1 MKFPYQEFPRNP
13 TPAFPKDTHR
23 LIPLVPIVLRK
34 GGKEFEIDA
43 LVDSGASSCLFA
55 GMIGLGLGLDVERG
69 PFQEIY
75 GLGRG
80 VVKAYYHK
88 IVLQVG
94 NVVWEEYV
102 GFCFENFRVDGLLGQ
117 KGFFSKFRVAFD
129 YQSQTVAIH
138 KRNFLSNLLT
148 SIGL

>member
-1 MKFPYQEFPRNP
+1 VKFPYHEFPRNP
-13 TPAFPKDTHR
+13 TPAFPDDTHR
-23 LIPLVPIVLRK
+23 IIPLVPIVLRH
-34 GGKEFEIDA
+34 GDKEFEIDA
-43 LVDSGASSCLFA
+43 LADSGASSCLFA
-55 GMIGLGLGLDVERG
+55 GMLGLGLGLDVEKA

-88 IVLQVG
+88 ITLQIG
-94 NVVWEEYV
+94 RVVWDEYV

-117 KGFFSKFRVAFD
+117 KGFFSKFRVVFD
-129 YQSQTVAIH
+129 YQTQTISVCQ
-138 KRNFLSNLLT
+138 RNLLSNFLT